1 MASGQPSLGTTLPLE
16 SVAAVV
22 LGGISLFG
30 GRGSVVGV
38 AFGVLFVSILSN
50 GLNLLNV
57 PSYTQMMVIGGALI
71 PGWPSRWIRPSW
83 PRVWV
88 GEVDVTSVSV
98 TFNRRSVMQRQFR
111 AFGKAGVAG
120 LVASMGLILLVGQPA
135 NAADKIGV
143 SMPNIKGPWF
153 TCQVL
158 YGISDEAKKLGYDV
172 VIQDAG
178 GYANVDKQVS
188 QFQNL
193 VVQNVA
199 AILIDPANP
208 ASFNGA
214 VKQAGAA
221 KIPVIGAGSPIVA
234 SDVEASA
241 AASSSHCNVGHEL
254 AKGAKTLLPNGG
266 TIAVLAGPA
275 GAFWASDRLRCFKED
290 IAGTN
295 LKIVAEQTSEQDP
308 AVALSLANDFLQRF
322 PGRGSTSLYGAD
334 DTYGGGAG
342 ARGPGR
348 AEMRQGQSNV
358 RRARRGSRRDDA
370 SRLR

>member
-1 MASGQPSLGTTLPLE
+1 
-16 SVAAVV
+16 
-22 LGGISLFG
+22 
-30 GRGSVVGV
+30 
-38 AFGVLFVSILSN
+38 
-50 GLNLLNV
+50 
-57 PSYTQMMVIGGALI
+57 
-71 PGWPSRWIRPSW
+71 
-83 PRVWV
+83 
-88 GEVDVTSVSV
+88 
-98 TFNRRSVMQRQFR
+98 MQRQYC
-111 AFGKAGVAG
+111 AFGKAGLAG
-120 LVASMGLILLVGQPA
+120 MVASMGLMLLVGQPA
-135 NAADKIGV
+135 NAADKVGV
-143 SMPNIKGPWF
+143 SMPNVKGPWF
-153 TCQVL
+153 TPVL

-178 GYANVDKQVS
+178 GYGNVDKQVS

-193 VVQNVA
+193 VVQKVV

-254 AKGAKTLLPNGG
+254 AKGAKALLPNGG

-322 PGRGSTSLYGAD
+322 PKVDMLYGAD
-334 DTYGGGAG
+334 DTYGVGAARAAQG
-342 ARGPGR
+342 AQKCGKVKVMFAVLGEAAEEMMRAGCADYVVAQQPVVIGR
-348 AEMRQGQSNV
+348 SAV
-358 RRARRGSRRDDA
+358 RMMDA
-370 SRLR
+370 LVKGKPLEKKKEEVPLIPVTMANLNSLDKSGMQAPKGWTP

>member
-1 MASGQPSLGTTLPLE
+1 
-16 SVAAVV
+16 
-22 LGGISLFG
+22 
-30 GRGSVVGV
+30 
-38 AFGVLFVSILSN
+38 
-50 GLNLLNV
+50 
-57 PSYTQMMVIGGALI
+57 
-71 PGWPSRWIRPSW
+71 
-83 PRVWV
+83 
-88 GEVDVTSVSV
+88 
-98 TFNRRSVMQRQFR
+98 MQRQYC
-111 AFGKAGVAG
+111 AFGKAGLAG
-120 LVASMGLILLVGQPA
+120 MVASMGLMLLVGQPA
-135 NAADKIGV
+135 NAADKVGV
-143 SMPNIKGPWF
+143 SMPNVKGPWF
-153 TCQVL
+153 TPVL

-178 GYANVDKQVS
+178 GYGNVDKQVS

-193 VVQNVA
+193 VVQKVV

-254 AKGAKTLLPNGG
+254 AKGAKALLPNGG

-322 PGRGSTSLYGAD
+322 PKVDMLYGAD
-334 DTYGGGAG
+334 DTYGVGAARAAQG
-342 ARGPGR
+342 AQKCGKVKVMFAVLGEAAEEMMRAGCADYVVAQQPVVIGR
-348 AEMRQGQSNV
+348 SAV
-358 RRARRGSRRDDA
+358 RMMDA
-370 SRLR
+370 LVKGKPLERKKEEVPLIPVTMANLNSLDKSGMQAPKGWTP

>member
-1 MASGQPSLGTTLPLE
+1 
-16 SVAAVV
+16 
-22 LGGISLFG
+22 
-30 GRGSVVGV
+30 
-38 AFGVLFVSILSN
+38 
-50 GLNLLNV
+50 
-57 PSYTQMMVIGGALI
+57 
-71 PGWPSRWIRPSW
+71 
-83 PRVWV
+83 
-88 GEVDVTSVSV
+88 
-98 TFNRRSVMQRQFR
+98 MQRQFR
-111 AFGKAGVAG
+111 AFGKAGVTG
-120 LVASMGLILLVGQPA
+120 LVASMGLMLLVGQPA

-153 TCQVL
+153 TPVL

-193 VVQNVA
+193 VVQKVA
-199 AILIDPANP
+199 AILMDPANP

-214 VKQAGAA
+214 VKQAAAA

-241 AASSSHCNVGHEL
+241 AASSSHCNIGHEL

-290 IAGTN
+290 IAGSN

-322 PGRGSTSLYGAD
+322 PDVNMLYGAD
-334 DTYGGGAG
+334 DTYGVGAARAAQG
-342 ARGPGR
+342 AQKCGKVKVMFAVLGEAAEEMMRAGCADYVVAQQPVVIGR
-348 AEMRQGQSNV
+348 SAV
-358 RRARRGSRRDDA
+358 RMMDA
-370 SRLR
+370 LVKGKPLEKKEDEVPLIPVTMANLNSLDKSGMQAPKGWTP

>member
-1 MASGQPSLGTTLPLE
+1 
-16 SVAAVV
+16 
-22 LGGISLFG
+22 
-30 GRGSVVGV
+30 
-38 AFGVLFVSILSN
+38 
-50 GLNLLNV
+50 
-57 PSYTQMMVIGGALI
+57 
-71 PGWPSRWIRPSW
+71 
-83 PRVWV
+83 
-88 GEVDVTSVSV
+88 
-98 TFNRRSVMQRQFR
+98 MQRQYR

-120 LVASMGLILLVGQPA
+120 MVASMGLMLLVGQPA
-135 NAADKIGV
+135 NAADKVGV

-153 TCQVL
+153 TPVL

-193 VVQNVA
+193 VVQKVV

-322 PGRGSTSLYGAD
+322 PKVDLLYGAD
-334 DTYGGGAG
+334 DTYGVGAARAAQG
-342 ARGPGR
+342 AQKCGKVKVMFAVLGEAAEEMMRAGCADYVVAQQPVVIGR
-348 AEMRQGQSNV
+348 SAV
-358 RRARRGSRRDDA
+358 RMMDA
-370 SRLR
+370 LVKSKPLEKRKDEVPLIPVTMANLNSLDKSGMQAPKGWTP